1 MIIETGDQSS
11 MASSS
16 KIKCFFQPYSLP
28 KAASVALLLV
38 RLVMGVAMI
47 MHGWGKIQSPLS
59 WMGPDAPVPGIL
71 QFLAALSE
79 FGGGIALI
87 LGLLTSL
94 AMLGLFFTMA
104 VAVHM
109 HAIIK
114 ADPFVGGYE
123 LATVYLVLTV
133 LFMIVGPGQYAIDNK
148 IFGNKSC

>member
-1 MIIETGDQSS
+1 MSSTSKLKSFLQS
-11 MASSS
+11 
-16 KIKCFFQPYSLP
+16 QTLP
-28 KAASVALLLV
+28 QSVSVALLLV

-47 MHGWGKIQSPLS
+47 LHGWGKIQSPFS

-109 HAIIK
+109 HAVIK
-114 ADPFVGGYE
+114 GDPFVNGYE
-123 LATVYLVLTV
+123 LATVYLVLSLMFV
-133 LFMIVGPGQYAIDNK
+133 IVGAGKFSVDNK
-148 IFGNKSC
+148 IFGTKN

>member
-1 MIIETGDQSS
+1 M
-11 MASSS
+11 S
-16 KIKCFFQPYSLP
+16 KLKCFFQPYSLP
-28 KAASVALLLV
+28 KGVSVALLLV
-38 RLVMGVAMI
+38 RILMGVALI
-47 MHGWGKIQSPLS
+47 MHGWGKIQTPFS

-79 FGGGIALI
+79 FGGGIALL

-109 HAIIK
+109 HAVIK
-114 ADPFVGGYE
+114 GDPFVGGYE
-123 LATVYLVLTV
+123 LAALYLVLAIMFIIT
-133 LFMIVGPGQYAIDNK
+133 GPGKFALDGK